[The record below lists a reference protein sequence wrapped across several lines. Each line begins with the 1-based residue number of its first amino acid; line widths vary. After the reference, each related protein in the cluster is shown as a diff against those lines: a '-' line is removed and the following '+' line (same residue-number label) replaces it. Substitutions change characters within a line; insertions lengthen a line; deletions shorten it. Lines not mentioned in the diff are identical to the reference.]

1 MIENQ
6 TNGRFEE
13 ILEHV
18 YTKNDKQ
25 LNETFI
31 RCLAMLARKADD
43 VGKIVL
49 YADFA
54 SLSMTWTLFNQ
65 DGKAVMN
72 GGFIYHPKPGERMED
87 NFTTHLD
94 DRFYGFSIHT

>member
-6 TNGRFEE
+6 SNGRFEE

-31 RCLAMLARKADD
+31 RCLAMLARKAEN

-49 YADFA
+49 YPDFA
-54 SLSMTWTLFNQ
+54 PLSLSWILYNKHGQ
-65 DGKAVMN
+65 ASLN
-72 GGFIYHPKPGERMED
+72 GGLIYHPKPGERMQD
-87 NFTTHLD
+87 NFSTHLD